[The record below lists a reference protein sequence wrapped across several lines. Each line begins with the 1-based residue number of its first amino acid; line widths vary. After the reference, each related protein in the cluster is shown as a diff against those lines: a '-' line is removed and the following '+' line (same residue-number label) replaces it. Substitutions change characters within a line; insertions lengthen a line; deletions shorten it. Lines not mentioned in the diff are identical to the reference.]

1 MIWPGIDTILENV
14 HSPLNST
21 KKSRSKRLHFEDDD
35 NEDSFAELNISGIE
49 NDNDMESSIDEE
61 YKYIIQILPFVLRN
75 LAESNQDNTLRNFIK
90 LVHEKKFPQENIAFT
105 LWCDLVKWY
114 GLKDT
119 RGMQDSTDTLNFF
132 GVGWKLFG
140 GRFVRFMSGLKN
152 ETSNTTFNNISL
164 WHQFYWWRK
173 PKYLEKTI
181 DLP

>member
-1 MIWPGIDTILENV
+1 MPGIDTILENV

-21 KKSRSKRLHFEDDD
+21 QQSRRKRLHFEDDD
-35 NEDSFAELNISGIE
+35 NGGDQDKEIRDIEDSFAELNINGIE

-61 YKYIIQILPFVLRN
+61 YKYNIQILPSVLRN

-152 ETSNTTFNNISL
+152 ETSIFSWTNLIKFLYVLS
-164 WHQFYWWRK
+164 
-173 PKYLEKTI
+173 
-181 DLP
+181 